1 MQDPEVIKEKEA
13 HVLEVTSG
21 TFLQHPLNLLI
32 DHYSS
37 FYRLC
42 KAVSWLLRFKM
53 FLKEKTLIKGFVR
66 RDEMVI
72 AERHVVSFVQEGS
85 FPVEIQQL
93 KNNESVK
100 LSSPLSK
107 LTPMMLDGMM
117 VVGGRLKHSLIPQ
130 RSKFPVILPRDHK
143 VSFLI
148 AQEEHNYAHLGVEWV
163 LSRIRSRFWIIRAR
177 SLVKN
182 IKHACITCKRL
193 YAPAM
198 SQKMSDLPDDRCKPN
213 VPAFSCAGVDVFGP
227 FYVKQGRASVKRY
240 GCVFSCFSSRALHIE
255 KLDDLST
262 SALINGLIRFCAR
275 RGPVRKII
283 CDNGT
288 NLVGAKNELIKSF
301 CMIDKIQVGQAARR
315 MKIDWEFHPPHAS
328 HHGGVYERMIRTVR
342 RVLYAIV
349 GKHGNLTDDVL
360 TTVFCECEN
369 IVNSR
374 PLTKCSDDVEDADP
388 LTPNH
393 LLLLR
398 GNYAFQ
404 WTKSERG
411 TCFRNDGVMRS

>member
-1 MQDPEVIKEKEA
+1 
-13 HVLEVTSG
+13 
-21 TFLQHPLNLLI
+21 
-32 DHYSS
+32 
-37 FYRLC
+37 
-42 KAVSWLLRFKM
+42 
-53 FLKEKTLIKGFVR
+53 
-66 RDEMVI
+66 MVI
-72 AERHVVSFVQEGS
+72 AERHVVSFVQECS

-107 LTPMMLDGMM
+107 LTPMLFDGMM
-117 VVGGRLKHSLIPQ
+117 VLGGRLKHSPIPQ
-130 RSKFPVILPRDHK
+130 RSKFPVILPRGHK

-163 LSRIRSRFWIIRAR
+163 LSGIRSRFWIVRAR

-182 IKHACITCKRL
+182 IKHTCITCKCL

-198 SQKMSDLPDDRCKPN
+198 SQKMSDLPDDRCEPN

-240 GCVFSCFSSRALHIE
+240 GCVFSCFSSSALHIE

-275 RGPVRKII
+275 RGPVRKIF

-288 NLVGAKNELIKSF
+288 NLVGAKNEFIKSS

-315 MKIDWEFHPPHAS
+315 MKIHPPHAS
-328 HHGGVYERMIRTVR
+328 HHGGVYERMIHTVR

-349 GKHGNLTDDVL
+349 GKHGNSTDGVL
-360 TTVFCECEN
+360 TTVFFVR
-369 IVNSR
+369 I
-374 PLTKCSDDVEDADP
+374 
-388 LTPNH
+388 
-393 LLLLR
+393 
-398 GNYAFQ
+398 
-404 WTKSERG
+404 
-411 TCFRNDGVMRS
+411 